1 MPAVE
6 SPKEP
11 ESPQEAEGKTAQF
24 SCDEIIER
32 SRTLL
37 MDSLN
42 GKERDR
48 LNVIVCVD
56 DRDGMMF
63 NERRQ
68 SRDSAVAADIISLC
82 GDHKL
87 FMNDFSAKMF
97 SKYGFSD
104 AVVSEDFLKKAAS
117 GDCCFVENCSLKP
130 VSEKLEQVVIYR
142 WNRSY
147 PADLYFERE
156 LIKGWKLKE
165 IIEFEGSSHEKI
177 TREIYT
183 R

>member
-1 MPAVE
+1 M
-6 SPKEP
+6 K
-11 ESPQEAEGKTAQF
+11 
-24 SCDEIIER
+24 IIER

-37 MDSLN
+37 MDSLT

-82 GDHKL
+82 GNHKL

-104 AVVSEDFLKKAAS
+104 AVVSEDFLKKAEP

-130 VSEKLEQVVIYR
+130 VLEKLEQVVIYR

-156 LIKGWKLKE
+156 LIEGWKLKE
-165 IIEFEGSSHEKI
+165 IKEFEGSSHEKI